1 MHARPNTYFQT
12 AFALVLLHGLSLM
25 KIKLRGK
32 ILIPLLIF
40 FTLSLGFT
48 GWHIYSKSKESLT
61 EAITQTLTVQA
72 HSVMAG
78 LENSAQNI
86 LLDVQGIS
94 NIPPVM
100 SLFRNERSKTSAQF
114 IAAQEELIYSM
125 TNRSH
130 VKNNNYVSID
140 IISKDG
146 TILATNMVE
155 TIATNM
161 DDEEARLKVTEQ
173 KKSFVG
179 HAFTREPHKT
189 LIPFYAPVEL
199 DGQVV
204 GLVRA
209 VINFKPFGNISV
221 APVRI
226 GEHGYAFVSNSIGE
240 VLDHPEERFIMAPV
254 QATDL
259 TPKMAR
265 LRNGSLAYTWNN
277 TDWLA
282 VFTTSEL
289 TNWTAIVK
297 VDKSEVFAPITFL
310 RNQIGI
316 ISAASLVLFTLLIV
330 FIGNYIVHML
340 LKTIEYAKEVSA
352 GNLAKDLDLHSDDEV
367 GTLADA
373 LRTMV
378 TNLRTM
384 IAQGEEN
391 QEELKR
397 VSQLKTNFLANMS
410 HEIRTPMNAIVGI
423 TELILREETSPKVH
437 KDALTIKQACQNLLG
452 IINDILDISK
462 VESGKLEIIPVRY
475 LFASL
480 LNDVITM
487 TKMRIEG
494 QSVSFTVNIDSEL
507 PNELIG
513 DEIRLRQILLNLLS
527 NAAKFTHEGNIH
539 FTVRGQRKGDTILLV
554 FSIKDTGIGI
564 RQEDIGKL
572 FDTFSQMDTRKNRS
586 IQGTGLGLAI
596 SKNLCELMHGT
607 IVTKSEYG
615 KGSEFT
621 ATIPQAIVD
630 YKPLAQ
636 VDHPENKRCLVFE
649 QRHVYS
655 QSLMDSMHNLH
666 LEATLCRSSEEVT
679 AALATGTFHF
689 AFVAAPLFEQAK
701 LLFAKHPG
709 TRLVLM
715 SELGDKNVS
724 QNQLGLVLPIHS
736 LQLADIVNSEN
747 TSLFYSEKQQEPLYF
762 TAPEA
767 RVLIV
772 DDIALNLLIA
782 EELLAPYNMKVD
794 TVDNGK
800 QAIKM
805 IRENTYDLV
814 FMDHMMPDKDGID
827 TTREVRSFEGEYF
840 ATLPIIALT
849 ANAISGVREMFLQAG
864 LNDFIAKPIE
874 TQKLHSILTQWLPQ
888 EKLVRKAKP

>member
-1 MHARPNTYFQT
+1 
-12 AFALVLLHGLSLM
+12 M

-40 FTLSLGFT
+40 YTLSLGFT
-48 GWHIYSKSKESLT
+48 GWHIYSESKQSLT

-72 HSVMAG
+72 RSVMDG

-86 LLDVQGIS
+86 LLDVQGIC

-100 SLFRNERSKTSAQF
+100 SLFRNERSKTSPQF

-125 TNRSH
+125 TNRSQ

-140 IISKDG
+140 ILSRDG
-146 TILATNMVE
+146 TILASNMVE
-155 TIATNM
+155 TISTNM
-161 DDEEARLKVTEQ
+161 NDEEARQRVIEQ

-179 HAFTREPHKT
+179 HAFTREANIT
-189 LIPFYAPVEL
+189 LIPFYAPVVL

-209 VINFKPFGNISV
+209 VVNFTPLSTVSV

-226 GEHGYAFVSNSIGE
+226 GEHGYAFVSNNLGE
-240 VLDHPEERFIMAPV
+240 VLDHPEARFIMAPV
-254 QATDL
+254 KATDL
-259 TPKMAR
+259 TPKMASM
-265 LRNGSLAYTWNN
+265 RNGSLNYTWNN
-277 TDWLA
+277 ADWLA
-282 VFTTSEL
+282 VFATGKL

-297 VDKSEVFAPITFL
+297 VDRSEVFAPITFL
-310 RNQIGI
+310 RNQIGL
-316 ISAASLVLFTLLIV
+316 ISVASLVLFTLLIV

-340 LKTIEYAKEVSA
+340 LKTIDYAKEVSA
-352 GNLAKDLDLHSDDEV
+352 GNITKDLDLHSNDEV

-378 TNLRTM
+378 TSLRTM

-397 VSQLKTNFLANMS
+397 ISQLKTNFLANMS

-487 TKMRIEG
+487 AKMRLEG
-494 QSVSFTVNIDSEL
+494 KLVSFTVNIDSEL

-513 DEIRLRQILLNLLS
+513 DEIRLRQILINLLS
-527 NAAKFTHEGNIH
+527 NATKFTHNGNIH
-539 FTVRGQRKGDTILLV
+539 FTVRGECKGDTILLV
-554 FSIKDTGIGI
+554 FSIQDTGIGI

-596 SKNLCELMHGT
+596 SKNLCELMHGSIT
-607 IVTKSEYG
+607 VESVYG
-615 KGSEFT
+615 EGSEFT

-649 QRHVYS
+649 QREQYS
-655 QSLMDSMHNLH
+655 QSLMESMHNLH
-666 LEATLCRSSEEVT
+666 LAATLCHTCEEVT
-679 AALATGTFHF
+679 AALAAGTFQF

-701 LLFAKHPG
+701 PLFAEHPD

-715 SELGDKNVS
+715 SDLGDKNIS
-724 QNQLGLVLPIHS
+724 QNQLGLVLPIHT
-736 LQLADIVNSEN
+736 LQIADIVNSEN
-747 TSLFYSEKQQEPLYF
+747 TSLLYSEKQQESLYF

-782 EELLAPYNMKVD
+782 EALLAPYNMHVD
-794 TVDNGK
+794 TVDNSAE
-800 QAIKM
+800 AIKM
-805 IRENTYDLV
+805 IRENRYDLV
-814 FMDHMMPDKDGID
+814 FMDHMMPGKDGID
-827 TTREVRSFEGEYF
+827 TTREVRGLEGEYF
-840 ATLPIIALT
+840 TTLPIIALT
-849 ANAISGVREMFLQAG
+849 ANAISGVREMFLHAG
-864 LNDFIAKPIE
+864 LNDFIAKPVE

>member
-1 MHARPNTYFQT
+1 
-12 AFALVLLHGLSLM
+12 M

-32 ILIPLLIF
+32 LLIPLLIF
-40 FTLSLGFT
+40 FSLSLGFT
-48 GWHIYSKSKESLT
+48 GWYIYTKSEESLT
-61 EAITQTLTVQA
+61 EAITQTLTVHTQA
-72 HSVMAG
+72 VLSG
-78 LENSAQNI
+78 LENSASNI
-86 LLDVQGIS
+86 LLDIQGIS

-100 SLFRNERSKTSAQF
+100 ALFRNERMKTSPQF

-130 VKNNNYVSID
+130 VKNGNYVSID

-146 TILATNMVE
+146 LILASNKVE
-155 TIATNM
+155 TISTNM
-161 DDEEARLKVTEQ
+161 NDEEARLWVTGQ
-173 KKSFVG
+173 LASFVG
-179 HAFTREPHKT
+179 DAFTREPHKT
-189 LIPFYAPVEL
+189 LIPFYAPVVL
-199 DGQVV
+199 DGQLV

-209 VINFKPFGNISV
+209 VVNFKPLGNISV

-226 GEHGYAFVSNSIGE
+226 GEHGYAFVSNNIGE
-240 VLDHPEERFIMAPV
+240 VLDHPEDRFIMAPV
-254 QATDL
+254 KATDL
-259 TPKMAR
+259 TPKMAAMR
-265 LRNGSLAYTWNN
+265 TGSLTYTWNN

-282 VFTTSEL
+282 VFTTGEL

-297 VDKSEVFAPITFL
+297 VDKSEVFAPITVL
-310 RNQIGI
+310 RNQIGLI
-316 ISAASLVLFTLLIV
+316 TVAALALFTILIV
-330 FIGNYIVHML
+330 LIANYIVHML
-340 LKTIEYAKEVSA
+340 LITIDYAKEVSA
-352 GNLAKDLDLHSDDEV
+352 GNLTKDLDLHSDDEV

-378 TNLRTM
+378 TNLRSM
-384 IAQGEEN
+384 IAQGEDN

-487 TKMRIEG
+487 TKMRLEAKP
-494 QSVSFTVNIDSEL
+494 VSFTVNIDSAL

-513 DEIRLRQILLNLLS
+513 DEIRLRQILINLLS
-527 NAAKFTHEGNIH
+527 NAAKFTREGNIH
-539 FTVRGQRKGDTILLV
+539 FTVHGETKGDTIMLV
-554 FSIKDTGIGI
+554 FSIQDSGIGI
-564 RQEDIGKL
+564 REEDIGKL

-596 SKNLCELMHGT
+596 SKNLCALMQGS
-607 IVTKSEYG
+607 VTVSSVYG
-615 KGSEFT
+615 QGSEFT
-621 ATIPQAIVD
+621 AIIPQAIVD

-636 VDHPENKRCLVFE
+636 VSNPEGKRCLVFE
-649 QRHVYS
+649 QRAVYS

-666 LEATLCRSSEEVT
+666 LEATLCHTSEEVS
-679 AALATGTFHF
+679 AALAGGTFHF

-701 LLFAKHPG
+701 PLFAAHPA

-715 SELGDKNVS
+715 SEIGDKNVA
-724 QNQLGLVLPIHS
+724 QNQLSLVLPIHT
-736 LQLADIVNSEN
+736 LQIADIVNSEN
-747 TSLFYSEKQQEPLYF
+747 TSLFYAENQQEPLYF

-767 RVLIV
+767 RILIV

-782 EELLAPYNMKVD
+782 EELMAPYNMNVD
-794 TVDNGK
+794 TVDNGA

-805 IRENTYDLV
+805 IQENTYDLV
-814 FMDHMMPDKDGID
+814 FMDHMMPGKDGID
-827 TTREVRSFEGEYF
+827 TTREVRALEGDYF

-849 ANAISGVREMFLQAG
+849 ANAISGVREMFLKEG

-888 EKLVRKAKP
+888 EKLVRKAKT